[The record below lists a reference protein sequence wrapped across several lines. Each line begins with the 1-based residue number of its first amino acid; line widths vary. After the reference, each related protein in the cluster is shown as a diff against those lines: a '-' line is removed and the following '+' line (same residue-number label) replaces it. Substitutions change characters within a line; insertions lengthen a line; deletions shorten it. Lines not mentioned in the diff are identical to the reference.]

1 MNPAQ
6 AAYKTLKI
14 LEEYIEILHRKCQ
27 SIRENTMD
35 LLSFH
40 QTPEIKKAAEDANKM
55 MEENYREINK
65 LQDEIVRLARSV

>member
-6 AAYKTLKI
+6 AAYETLKI

-40 QTPEIKKAAEDANKM
+40 QTPEIEKEAEFAHKM
-55 MEENYREINK
+55 MEDIYREINK
-65 LQDEIVRLARSV
+65 LQDEMARLARSV